1 MGRPINPEA
10 ILETPRWST
19 MPTFLIRLGFAASI
33 LLVPITAEAQI
44 VAELDAYW
52 AALSRTVA
60 EGDFEGYGAAFH
72 PDGVLVSMNSGTSQL
87 NSTFMVG
94 AEPEFA
100 ANREEGASAS
110 VEFRFTQRLHDE
122 VTAHETGI
130 FRYANTPSGGTG
142 RVAFVHFDA
151 LLVKKN
157 GKWLMLMEYQRQRT
171 TQQEWDDL
179 N

>member
-1 MGRPINPEA
+1 M
-10 ILETPRWST
+10 
-19 MPTFLIRLGFAASI
+19 
-33 LLVPITAEAQI
+33 
-44 VAELDAYW
+44 AELDAYW
-52 AALSRTVA
+52 AAYSRTVA
-60 EGDFEGYGAAFH
+60 EGDFEGYGALYH
-72 PDGVLVSMNSGTSQL
+72 PDGVLVSVNSGTSQL

-110 VEFRFTQRLHDE
+110 VAFRFSQRLHDE

-130 FRYANTPSGGTG
+130 FRYANTPSGGTEK
-142 RVAFVHFDA
+142 VALVHFDA
-151 LLVKKN
+151 LLVKKD
-157 GKWLMLMEYQRQRT
+157 GGWLMLMEYQRGRA